1 MSGRAAAPRRSAL
14 VALVIAAAAG
24 VGAARLAPEAE
35 ARTPS
40 AARAVQ
46 PPRTGA
52 QVYTATCAA
61 CHLPDGTGN
70 GETYPPLAG
79 SEWVTGDE
87 ARLVR
92 VILHGLT
99 GPIDVEGESYSGVMP
114 PWGPTLKDEEIA
126 AVATYVRTAWGNK
139 APAVSA
145 ATVARLR
152 AAHASRTAPWTAAE
166 LAQAPIPVQK

>member
-1 MSGRAAAPRRSAL
+1 MLGRAVAPRRSAL
-14 VALVIAAAAG
+14 VALVVAAAAG
-24 VGAARLAPEAE
+24 AGAARLAPEAE
-35 ARTPS
+35 ARTP
-40 AARAVQ
+40 AATPGTQ
-46 PPRTGA
+46 PRTGQ

-61 CHLPDGTGN
+61 CHQPDGTGN

-79 SEWVTGDE
+79 SELVTGDE

-126 AVATYVRTAWGNK
+126 AVATYVRRSWGNK

-145 ATVARLR
+145 AAVARLR
-152 AAHASRTAPWTAAE
+152 AAHGSRTAPWTAAE
-166 LAQAPIPVQK
+166 LAQLPNPVQK

>member
-1 MSGRAAAPRRSAL
+1 MSGRAVAPRRSAL
-14 VALVIAAAAG
+14 VALVIVAAAA
-24 VGAARLAPEAE
+24 VGAARMTPEAE
-35 ARTPS
+35 ARTP
-40 AARAVQ
+40 AATHAAQ
-46 PPRTGA
+46 PRTGA

-61 CHLPDGTGN
+61 CHQPNGTGN

-87 ARLVR
+87 SRLVR

-114 PWGPTLKDEEIA
+114 PWGPTLKDDEIA

-139 APAVSA
+139 APAVRA

-152 AAHASRTAPWTAAE
+152 AAHGSRTAPWTAAE
-166 LAQAPIPVQK
+166 LAQLPIPVQK